1 MVTNFTATE
10 IGDYMFAKL
19 VEPYEGVT
27 KVLSWNIIAG
37 VSSPTTVGTLALV
50 NGDTN
55 VVGTG
60 TNLDLQSGDQIIV
73 ANYILTVDQVLSP
86 NGFTIV
92 EPAPFSAAAIKFYK
106 VPNSNNYFTY
116 SYRWSQEGSS
126 SDGGQMSPLYSLNI
140 GSGPQDLLGQTFDP
154 SKPLWI
160 DVKAEVSALSDYNSV
175 TLLSVTFELETENGT
190 IESCP
195 QFCGDCSDPWA
206 MSGCANIVIDC
217 EDDIYN
223 PYNLQRPRDTY
234 REISELASEMWGH
247 QVRYFRV
254 EPDQRSRDVVLMEYS
269 LYNVMEEK
277 QLKIVVPDNAM
288 PSQEFSFDIFGMGF
302 EDFEVH
308 ITKGQF
314 NTAFGLGKSP
324 RSRDYLYFPLMN
336 RMYEVRSVS
345 FADEF
350 NMDMTY
356 WRVML
361 TKYEERTS
369 SIHNDSQVEQA
380 VDDLVTGIEEV
391 FGEEIQEEFDK
402 VTKPQQYQTVF
413 SEVGD
418 GIRYK
423 IHNGLVIKDTQI
435 RNKWTVV
442 AKNIYDLSTVRDQGL
457 NALTYKRKSQLS
469 TSENLAITLWFRP
482 SLVDGTDLPLIT
494 SYNNN
499 KGLAINTTHDT
510 LSVKI
515 NNDTHSFTYNNNLEA
530 GVWYGLVFNLNN
542 QYNAVTANVYR
553 LDPLSN
559 WQNGQTVQDTMTSAL
574 TGTVSNIM
582 PYGWTGDTQWS
593 LMPSKVE
600 MTNIRLFSRTIEQ
613 EQHFNVLQQYVVRDS
628 QYAKIV
634 DNAVPSIQLR
644 RYNQAR

>member
-19 VEPYEGVT
+19 VEPYEGIT

-37 VSSPTTVGTLALV
+37 VSSPRTIGTLALV
-50 NGDTN
+50 GGDTN

-60 TNLDLQSGDQIIV
+60 TSLDLQSGDQIIV
-73 ANYILTVDQVLSP
+73 ANYILTVDQVLGP

-92 EPAPFSAAAIKFYK
+92 EPAPFTASAIKFYK
-106 VPNSNNYFTY
+106 APNPNNHFTY

-140 GSGPQDLLGQTFDP
+140 GTGPQDLLGQTFDP
-154 SKPLWI
+154 TKPLWI
-160 DVKAEVSALSDYNSV
+160 DVKAEVNALGDYNSI

-288 PSQEFSFDIFGMGF
+288 PTQEFSFDIFGMGF

-314 NTAFGLGKSP
+314 NTAFGLGASP

-361 TKYEERTS
+361 TKYEDRTS

-442 AKNIYDLSTVRDQGL
+442 AKNVYDLSSIKDQGL

-482 SLVDGTDLPLIT
+482 SVVDGTDLPLIT

-515 NNDTHSFTYNNNLEA
+515 NNDTHSFTYSNNLEA

-559 WQNGQTVQDTMTSAL
+559 WQNGQSVQDTMTSAL

-582 PYGWTGDTQWS
+582 PYGWTGDTQWA

-613 EQHFNVLQQYVVRDS
+613 EQHFNILQQYVVRDS

-634 DNAVPSIQLR
+634 DNAIPSIQLR

>member
-27 KVLSWNIIAG
+27 KVLSWNVMVG
-37 VSSPTTVGTLALV
+37 VTTPNTVGTLALV
-50 NGDTN
+50 GGNTN
-55 VVGTG
+55 VVGTN

-73 ANYILTVDQVLSP
+73 GNHILTVDEVLSP
-86 NGFTIV
+86 TGFTTV
-92 EPAPFSAAAIKFYK
+92 EPAPFTASSIKFYR
-106 VPNSNNYFTY
+106 VPNPNNHFNY
-116 SYRWSQEGSS
+116 SYRWSQEVSS
-126 SDGGQMSPLYSLNI
+126 TDGGQMSPLYPLNI
-140 GSGPQDLLGQTFDP
+140 GTGPQDLLGQTFDP
-154 SKPLWI
+154 TKPLWI
-160 DVKAEVSALSDYNSV
+160 DVKAEVNALGDYNTI

-195 QFCGDCSDPWA
+195 QFCGDCSDPWS

-217 EDDIYN
+217 EDEIYD

-234 REISELASEMWGH
+234 REISELAANMWGH
-247 QVRYFRV
+247 QVKYFRV
-254 EPDQRSRDVVLMEYS
+254 EPDQRSRDVILMEYS
-269 LYNVMEEK
+269 LYNVMEEG

-288 PSQEFSFDIFGMGF
+288 PTQEFSFDIFGMGF

-314 NTAFGLGKSP
+314 NTAFGLGASP

-369 SIHNDSQVEQA
+369 SIHTDSQVEQT
-380 VDDLVTGIEEV
+380 VDDLVTGIDEV
-391 FGEEIQEEFDK
+391 FGEEIQQEFDK
-402 VTKPQQYQTVF
+402 ITKPQQYQTVF

-418 GIRYK
+418 GIRHK
-423 IHNGLVIKDTQI
+423 IHNSLLIKDTQI

-442 AKNIYDLSTVRDQGL
+442 AKNIYDLSTVKDHGL
-457 NALTYKRKSQLS
+457 DALTYKRKSELS
-469 TSENLAITLWFRP
+469 TSDNLAITLWFRP
-482 SLVDGTDLPLIT
+482 GIVDGTVLPLING
-494 SYNNN
+494 YAAN
-499 KGLAINTTHDT
+499 KGVDIKTTNDT
-510 LSVKI
+510 LTVKL
-515 NNDTHSFTYNNNLEA
+515 NDDTHQFTYDNGLEA

-542 QYNAVTANVYR
+542 QYNAITANVYR
-553 LDPLSN
+553 LDPQSN
-559 WQNGQTVQDTMTSAL
+559 WQNGQQVQDTMTSVL
-574 TGTVSNIM
+574 SQTVSNIM
-582 PYGWTGDTQWS
+582 PYGWTGDKSWA
-593 LMPSKVE
+593 LMPGKLE
-600 MTNIRLFSRTIEQ
+600 MTNIRLFSRTIGQ
-613 EQHFNVLQQYVVRDS
+613 DQHFNILQQYVVRDS
-628 QYAKIV
+628 QYAKII